1 MHFRRRPHQ
10 SRPLWIMQAV
20 CLRTAGLGLG
30 WWGWWGWG
38 WGDFGQFRSVP
49 VFGIHIKYRSW
60 NMLMSYSK
68 QFYMLVSRTGRAILG
83 HQVLC
88 PLTTPTSRK
97 MLQSIADAKSLFSE
111 KLWKC
116 LASSK
121 YRNAQD
127 LPNCSIHTEVRP
139 NEMKYQ
145 SNHCRLF

>member
-1 MHFRRRPHQ
+1 MLNALQEAASSVTAAMNNAGGLFEDG
-10 SRPLWIMQAV
+10 
-20 CLRTAGLGLG
+20 RTGVGVVG
-30 WWGWWGWG
+30 VGG
-38 WGDFGQFRSVP
+38 GDFGQFRSVP

-111 KLWKC
+111 KL
-116 LASSK
+116 
-121 YRNAQD
+121 
-127 LPNCSIHTEVRP
+127 
-139 NEMKYQ
+139 
-145 SNHCRLF
+145 